1 MKITKQQLKQFIKEE
16 LEKLDEIPTWRK
28 LQPGTPHPGQHPG
41 PLKIQTDSFSGHSS
55 LSNSIRDAII
65 GHLENEK
72 FFEMGA
78 IPQSVITVIEN
89 SSLRVAD
96 AVEGA
101 DE

>member
-1 MKITKQQLKQFIKEE
+1 MMRITRRQLRRIIREQA
-16 LEKLDEIPTWRK
+16 
-28 LQPGTPHPGQHPG
+28 
-41 PLKIQTDSFSGHSS
+41 DSFSGR
-55 LSNSIRDAII
+55 LAITIAIRDAII
-65 GHLENEK
+65 GHLENEE

-78 IPQSVITVIEN
+78 IPQSVIRVIEN

>member
-1 MKITKQQLKQFIKEE
+1 MKITKRQLRRIIREQA
-16 LEKLDEIPTWRK
+16 
-28 LQPGTPHPGQHPG
+28 
-41 PLKIQTDSFSGHSS
+41 DSFSGRLAISAA
-55 LSNSIRDAII
+55 IRDAII
-65 GHLENEK
+65 GHLENEG

-78 IPQSVITVIEN
+78 IPQSVIRVIEN

>member
-1 MKITKQQLKQFIKEE
+1 MKITKRQLRRIIREQA
-16 LEKLDEIPTWRK
+16 
-28 LQPGTPHPGQHPG
+28 
-41 PLKIQTDSFSGHSS
+41 DSFSGRLAISAA
-55 LSNSIRDAII
+55 IRDAII

-78 IPQSVITVIEN
+78 IPQSVIRVIEN
-89 SSLRVAD
+89 SSLSIAD

>member
-1 MKITKQQLKQFIKEE
+1 VINNEWISNMKITKQQLKQFIKEE
-16 LEKLDEIPTWRK
+16 MEE
-28 LQPGTPHPGQHPG
+28 LQQA
-41 PLKIQTDSFSGHSS
+41 DSFSGHLS

-78 IPQSVITVIEN
+78 IPQSVIRVIEN

-96 AVEGA
+96 AVEGM
-101 DE
+101 D